1 MASRRSL
8 NQTDESTYSVG
19 SETGRD
25 AAVAQQY
32 LAATELSSMQTT
44 DVIQRSLTIK
54 SVISTASSFAR
65 RSQAA
70 VGRPDLQQMIQIG
83 AGFQAAVFEQVL

>member
-19 SETGRD
+19 SETRRD
-25 AAVAQQY
+25 AVAQQY